1 MLRKL
6 LKRLFNTAA
15 KRYTTTGLGFGLMF
29 PIIAT
34 AIAIAVGQL
43 PLSLSSAASVQGS
56 NQLLWIIDTA
66 PLFLGLL
73 AYFAGQRQD
82 VLQATYTQLQQVTT
96 QLRQQEQTTAVELD
110 RRTEQLRASADV
122 GRAAASMLD
131 PDKLLN
137 DVVNLI
143 ASRFNFY
150 YAAIFLIDSNNE
162 FAVLREATGETG
174 RQLKERNHKLPIN
187 GTSMVST
194 AITTRRPRIALDVGE
209 ERIRFANPLLP
220 NTRSEIAL
228 PLIAGDR
235 VFGALDVQSTQE
247 AAFDKPGA
255 EVLQTMADQIAVAL
269 NNATTLI
276 DMQAKAQR
284 AKLTATL
291 LSNAFELTTQSDRQ
305 TLYDRIIQLAMELI
319 NADGAGLALPV
330 SDTELEFK
338 ASFEVGPNPR
348 QMLGRRLRIGEDV
361 SGRVFE
367 SKQSLRIENYTTWT
381 GRASSFTDASYH
393 AILGIP
399 LLWQNKVVAVL
410 TLTHSQPNRS
420 FSPEDEQSMNLLA
433 SQATASLVNADLREA
448 QERTLAELDVLN
460 RRLTGEVWTS
470 FTKQLKH
477 EGADWIGV
485 GEPIERADLPEVAEA
500 LATGQIA
507 TQQRLNAGL
516 TNVAIPIVLRGTSIG
531 VMRLRVPPESWS
543 MSAATTLTSIAG
555 HIAQSVENARL
566 LDQTSRTAQR
576 EKDIA
581 LAADRIHRASD
592 LEDVLRTTI
601 DEVRRITGMAEVG
614 IQIGA
619 DANKVANA

>member
-1 MLRKL
+1 
-6 LKRLFNTAA
+6 
-15 KRYTTTGLGFGLMF
+15 
-29 PIIAT
+29 
-34 AIAIAVGQL
+34 
-43 PLSLSSAASVQGS
+43 
-56 NQLLWIIDTA
+56 LLWIIDTA

-110 RRTEQLRASADV
+110 RRTEQLRASAEV

-131 PDKLLN
+131 PDKLLH

-150 YAAIFLIDSNNE
+150 YAAIFLVDSNNE

-228 PLIAGDR
+228 PLLAGDR

-269 NNATTLI
+269 NNATSLI
-276 DMQAKAQR
+276 DVQAAAQR

-291 LSNAFELTTQSDRQ
+291 LSNAFELTTLSDRQ
-305 TLYDRIIQLAMELI
+305 KLYDRIIQLAMELI

-330 SDTELEFK
+330 SDTELEIK
-338 ASFEVGPNPR
+338 ASFDVGPNPG

-361 SGRVFE
+361 SGRVFN

-381 GRASSFTDASYH
+381 GRASVFTDAAYH

-399 LLWQNKVVAVL
+399 LLWLNKVVAVL

-420 FSPEDEQSMNLLA
+420 F
-433 SQATASLVNADLREA
+433 
-448 QERTLAELDVLN
+448 
-460 RRLTGEVWTS
+460 
-470 FTKQLKH
+470 
-477 EGADWIGV
+477 
-485 GEPIERADLPEVAEA
+485 
-500 LATGQIA
+500 
-507 TQQRLNAGL
+507 
-516 TNVAIPIVLRGTSIG
+516 
-531 VMRLRVPPESWS
+531 
-543 MSAATTLTSIAG
+543 
-555 HIAQSVENARL
+555 
-566 LDQTSRTAQR
+566 
-576 EKDIA
+576 
-581 LAADRIHRASD
+581 
-592 LEDVLRTTI
+592 
-601 DEVRRITGMAEVG
+601 
-614 IQIGA
+614 
-619 DANKVANA
+619 

>member
-1 MLRKL
+1 M
-6 LKRLFNTAA
+6 
-15 KRYTTTGLGFGLMF
+15 
-29 PIIAT
+29 
-34 AIAIAVGQL
+34 AVL
-43 PLSLSSAASVQGS
+43 V
-56 NQLLWIIDTA
+56 A
-66 PLFLGLL
+66 PGG
-73 AYFAGQRQD
+73 A
-82 VLQATYTQLQQVTT
+82 
-96 QLRQQEQTTAVELD
+96 E
-110 RRTEQLRASADV
+110 V

-131 PDKLLN
+131 PDKLLH

-150 YAAIFLIDSNNE
+150 YAAIFLVDSNNE

-228 PLIAGDR
+228 PLLAGDR

-269 NNATTLI
+269 NNATSLI
-276 DMQAKAQR
+276 DVQATAQR

-291 LSNAFELTTQSDRQ
+291 LSNAFELTTLSDRQ
-305 TLYDRIIQLAMELI
+305 KLYDRIIQLAMELI

-330 SDTELEFK
+330 SDTELEIK
-338 ASFEVGPNPR
+338 ASFDVGPNPG

-361 SGRVFE
+361 SGRVFN
-367 SKQSLRIENYTTWT
+367 SKQSLRIENYMTWT
-381 GRASSFTDASYH
+381 GRTSAFTDASYH

-399 LLWQNKVVAVL
+399 LLWPNKVVAVL

-433 SQATASLVNADLREA
+433 SQAAASLVNADLREE
-448 QERTLAELDVLN
+448 QERTLSELDVLN

-500 LATGQIA
+500 LTTGRIA
-507 TQQRLNAGL
+507 TQHQMNADL

-543 MSAATTLTSIAG
+543 MNAATTLTSIAG

-601 DEVRRITGMAEVG
+601 DEVRRITGMDEIG

-619 DANKVANA
+619 DSNSVAKA